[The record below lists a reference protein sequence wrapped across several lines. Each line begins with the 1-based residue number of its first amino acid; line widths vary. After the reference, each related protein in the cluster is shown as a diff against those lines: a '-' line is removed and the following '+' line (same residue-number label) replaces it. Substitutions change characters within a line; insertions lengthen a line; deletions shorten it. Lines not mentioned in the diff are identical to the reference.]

1 MNPWMEKGEKQ
12 LYCKGNVLVAFI
24 EPSELLWIS
33 VKAAN
38 TTYMKEETNIAW
50 AITVPEMIKKKGG

>member
-24 EPSELLWIS
+24 EPSEGLWIS
-33 VKAAN
+33 VKVAN

-50 AITVPEMIKKKGG
+50 AITVPEVIKKKGG